1 MEGDWKG
8 FVREWLERQGLTG
21 GFDRI
26 PLAGDASNRQ
36 YFRVNFSDTSLPT
49 AILMEKNA
57 GEGFKKSEEAVSG
70 EGEGPPGDPFILI
83 AGFLRDRGIPAPAL
97 YHFRQDGSLILQEDL
112 GDQTLH
118 GRLAREPG
126 ETDLLTGKAVS
137 LLVSLQKTSWKE
149 GLPWL
154 SGRTFSRE
162 LIRWEFEHFIEYGL
176 VGTPAK
182 TIGRIQEDFDRESDL
197 LSSDTRPVPVHRDY
211 HSRNLMV
218 RDDGDLGLIDFQD
231 LLLGSPF
238 YDLSS
243 FLFDAY
249 RTLPMEKIRNWL
261 SLYRDMAI
269 EGGILSP
276 GFSTEAAASSL
287 FRHAFQRNLKACGR
301 FFYIADVKG
310 NPSFLPSVAQT
321 HRNLERLAEALP
333 ELSRVYEGIR
343 PHLRKPKEGQEV

>member
-21 GFDRI
+21 GFDRT

-36 YFRVNFSDTSLPT
+36 YFRVHFSDTSLPT

-70 EGEGPPGDPFILI
+70 TGEGPPGDPFILI
-83 AGFLRDRGIPAPAL
+83 ARFLRDRGIPAPAL
-97 YHFRQDGSLILQEDL
+97 YQFRQDGSLILQEDL

-118 GRLAREPG
+118 GRLAGEPG
-126 ETDLLTGKAVS
+126 ETDPLTGKVVS
-137 LLVSLQKTSWKE
+137 LLVSLQKLSWKE

-162 LIRWEFEHFIEYGL
+162 LIRWEFDHFIEYGL
-176 VGTPAK
+176 RGTSARAFA
-182 TIGRIQEDFDRESDL
+182 RIQEDFDRESDL
-197 LSSDTRPVPVHRDY
+197 LAGDTPPVPVHRDY

-218 RDDGDLGLIDFQD
+218 RDDGELGLIDFQD

-238 YDLSS
+238 YDLAS

-249 RTLPMEKIRNWL
+249 RTLPMETIRHWL
-261 SLYRDMAI
+261 SHYREMAV
-269 EGGILSP
+269 EEGILSP
-276 GFSTEAAASSL
+276 ALSTEAAESSL

-333 ELSRVYEGIR
+333 ELASVYERIR
-343 PHLRKPKEGQEV
+343 PHLRRPQEGQGV